1 MTMYYTEVDGAE
13 PTVSTQIGGVKYTFT
28 NDSLTKLIEEKEQ
41 LKIELGQVERKFRS
55 AQFDVREHFQS
66 RYETDS
72 DEIVSEVDDVNNLLI
87 NIGSEG
93 LTKSWSATITI
104 TATVTGIEAANKEA
118 VEDLIQDSIDV
129 NFTTDGDIW
138 VDDISVDS
146 VYPEA

>member
-1 MTMYYTEVDGAE
+1 MTMYYTEVDGTE
-13 PTVSTQIGGVKYTFT
+13 PTVSTQVGGIKYTFT
-28 NDSLTKLIEEKEQ
+28 NESLTKLIEEKEQ
-41 LKIELGQVERKFRS
+41 LKVELAQVERKFRS

-104 TATVTGIEAANKEA
+104 TATVTGIEAPNAEA
-118 VEDLIQDSIDV
+118 AQEILDDAFEV
-129 NFTTDGDIW
+129 NLTVDGDVW
-138 VDDISVDS
+138 VDDISVES
-146 VYPEA
+146 VHPEY

>member
-13 PTVSTQIGGVKYTFT
+13 PTVSMQIGGVKYTFT

-72 DEIVSEVDDVNNLLI
+72 DEILSEVDDVNNLLI

-93 LTKSWSATITI
+93 LT
-104 TATVTGIEAANKEA
+104 
-118 VEDLIQDSIDV
+118 
-129 NFTTDGDIW
+129 
-138 VDDISVDS
+138 
-146 VYPEA
+146 